1 MELEEN
7 GLIDGL
13 SIGDTIREKEMGFW
27 DIIRTIFE
35 AGTETLREGEKRS
48 TGSYESAK
56 SMSDEEIISH
66 IQHDSNM
73 FDKAGMMKEYRE
85 RHPKDNNQ

>member
-1 MELEEN
+1 
-7 GLIDGL
+7 
-13 SIGDTIREKEMGFW
+13 MGFW

-35 AGTETLREGEKRS
+35 VGTQTLREGEQR
-48 TGSYESAK
+48 GNDSYNNAK

-66 IQHDSNM
+66 IRHDSNM